1 MFCFAVG
8 RVNGFG
14 LCPAIPV
21 PNFFCGVFAFRLGL
35 LLDWLQEGNLSRDY
49 GELSQRFTELP
60 NTSFDYE
67 LAENSQ
73 SMVALVYD
81 GIWKDLGTWQSL
93 TGELDRS
100 VIGQGSISED
110 AQNIHLINELDIPA
124 YVIVLS
130 NVIVAIGKEGILVA
144 DKRASGKIKEMI

>member
-1 MFCFAVG
+1 M
-8 RVNGFG
+8 
-14 LCPAIPV
+14 
-21 PNFFCGVFAFRLGL
+21 
-35 LLDWLQEGNLSRDY
+35 SRDY

-124 YVIVLS
+124 YVIGLS